1 MSLASFRSL
10 SVTAALLLSVGAAPA
25 WAAHHGLVEDG
36 WEGRIRTAIFKVA
49 DTDFE
54 DGLAIVAEYIEAFP
68 ENPGGYFFYAAGVQ
82 EKIQKLNDPGEID
95 RFYEYAGKCER
106 LCEKKLRENPGDTAA
121 MFFLGG
127 VHGYIGLL
135 EAKRRHMIKAFLSGV
150 EAKKNLERVAAE
162 RPEIPDTY
170 FGLGM
175 LYYFA
180 SRKSQEGGYLL
191 SWIIRK
197 FITDGK
203 NMKPEGVE
211 MIKRSIV
218 GGSLARD
225 YALSSLM
232 WIHLYEGQY
241 EQAGQIAANMSQRF
255 TRDTASR
262 WVLGRVALER
272 KECSRARRW
281 FEDILD
287 IAARKGL
294 PPSRYPDVEAAI
306 DMADLCESMG
316 SARWEEAER
325 LIGRMEN
332 RLERGLRIVIE
343 YQDEKNL
350 LEYWENELARAR
362 RTVGLVL
369 GNP

>member
-1 MSLASFRSL
+1 MKLAFFQRL
-10 SVTAALLLSVGAAPA
+10 SILAAILLFSASGPA
-25 WAAHHGLVEDG
+25 VAAHYGLVEDG
-36 WEGRIRTAIFKVA
+36 WEERIKTAIFKVA

-54 DGLAIVAEYIEAFP
+54 EGLSIVAEYIEAFP

-82 EKIQKLNDPGEID
+82 EKIQKLNVPDEIG
-95 RFYEYAGKCER
+95 RFYEYAEKCEK
-106 LCEKKLRENPGDTAA
+106 LCERRLRKNPGDTAA
-121 MFFLGG
+121 RFFLGG
-127 VHGYIGLL
+127 IHGYTGLL
-135 EAKRRHMIKAFLSGV
+135 EAKRRRMVKAFLSGV
-150 EAKKNLERVAAE
+150 ESKKHLERVAAE
-162 RPEIPDTY
+162 RPETPDTY

-175 LYYFA
+175 LYYFS
-180 SRKSQEGGYLL
+180 SRKSEEGGRLL

-203 NMKPEGVE
+203 NMKAEGVE
-211 MIKRSIV
+211 MIKRSII

-241 EQAGQIAANMSQRF
+241 EQAGQIARNMSRRF

-262 WVLGRVALER
+262 WVLGRVALEKR
-272 KECSRARRW
+272 ECAQARLW

-294 PPSRYPDVEAAI
+294 PSSRYPDVTTAI
-306 DMADLCESMG
+306 DMADLCESMN
-316 SARWEEAER
+316 SARWGEADRLIDSIRER
-325 LIGRMEN
+325 LEGDPK
-332 RLERGLRIVIE
+332 IVIE

-350 LEYWENELARAR
+350 LKRWNSELERAR
-362 RTVGLVL
+362 RTVDLVL
-369 GNP
+369 GG